1 MFGQF
6 GTSHLA
12 ALAIA
17 LGAGLGLTAAAR
29 FYGSI
34 GVVRTLSLG
43 LASILV
49 ALWMIWLA
57 LLSRKEAFP
66 VAMILPMHLCD
77 WTTLVVI
84 ATLVSFNERTYELA
98 YFWGFGGTLQAL
110 LTPDLNAGFP
120 DPQFIIFFG
129 LHGTVIASVL
139 FLTLGLGMRPWPSS
153 VPRVAFWSLV
163 YLITAFSTD
172 RLFHAN
178 FGYLVRKP
186 THPSLLDFFS
196 PWPYYVGEMILV
208 GGALILLLYA
218 PFFVRD
224 RLAIKASRL

>member
-1 MFGQF
+1 LFVQF

-12 ALAIA
+12 ALAICF
-17 LGAGLGLTAAAR
+17 GAGLGLIAAAR
-29 FYGSI
+29 YSGRV
-34 GVVRTLSLG
+34 GVVRAMSLG

-49 ALWMIWLA
+49 ALWMISLT
-57 LLSRKEAFP
+57 LLFRKKAFP

-98 YFWGFGGTLQAL
+98 YFWGFGATLQAL
-110 LTPDLNAGFP
+110 LTPDLNADFP
-120 DPQFIIFFG
+120 HPQFIIFFG
-129 LHGTVIASVL
+129 LHGTVIASIL

-153 VPRVAFWSLV
+153 VARVAFWSLV
-163 YLITAFSTD
+163 YLITAFLAD

-186 THPSLLDFFS
+186 THPSLLSLFP

-224 RLAIKASRL
+224 RLATKAPRL